1 MEKCIVLG
9 LLLVATTLEA
19 GGDAVVRVGLHH
31 QATGVRMV
39 LLLLGGIMLF
49 CYGVVLNQA
58 PFDFGRLIGA
68 YVATFFVVGQVINL
82 VAFGTSPSTPVLV
95 GGLLI
100 IIGDVVITLW
110 DRPDRAAQNLTGRPT
125 SNYHPKSD
133 SGAGSA
139 RPKRTA
145 YTTFGKPEGT

>member
-1 MEKCIVLG
+1 VRQVGSAGLADDQCSGPPLSICGQYATLSDHQEGRSVEKVIVLS
-9 LLLVATTLEA
+9 LLVVATTLEA
-19 GGDAVVRVGLHH
+19 GGDAVVRIGLHH
-31 QATGVRMV
+31 QATGARVA

-82 VAFGTSPSTPVLV
+82 VAFGTAPSLPVAV

-100 IIGDVVITLW
+100 IIGGGVITLW
-110 DRPDRAAQNLTGRPT
+110 DRPA
-125 SNYHPKSD
+125 
-133 SGAGSA
+133 
-139 RPKRTA
+139 
-145 YTTFGKPEGT
+145 

>member
-1 MEKCIVLG
+1 MEKVIVLS

-19 GGDAVVRVGLHH
+19 GGDAVVRVGLH
-31 QATGVRMV
+31 QPANGARM
-39 LLLLGGIMLF
+39 LLLLAGGIMLF

-82 VAFGTSPSTPVLV
+82 VAFGTPPSLPVAV

-100 IIGDVVITLW
+100 IIGGAVITLW
-110 DRPDRAAQNLTGRPT
+110 DRPA
-125 SNYHPKSD
+125 
-133 SGAGSA
+133 
-139 RPKRTA
+139 
-145 YTTFGKPEGT
+145 

>member
-1 MEKCIVLG
+1 VEKVVVLG

-19 GGDAVVRVGLHH
+19 GGDGVVRAGLHH
-31 QATGVRMV
+31 QATGTRMI

-82 VAFGTSPSTPVLV
+82 VAFGTPPSIPVAV

-100 IIGDVVITLW
+100 ILGGAVITLW
-110 DRPDRAAQNLTGRPT
+110 DRPA
-125 SNYHPKSD
+125 
-133 SGAGSA
+133 
-139 RPKRTA
+139 
-145 YTTFGKPEGT
+145 

>member
-1 MEKCIVLG
+1 VERVAVVS

-19 GGDAVVRVGLHH
+19 GGDAVVRVGLHQH
-31 QATGVRMV
+31 AIGIRVL

-68 YVATFFVVGQVINL
+68 YVATFFLVGQVINL
-82 VAFGTSPSTPVLV
+82 VAFRTAPSVPVIL

-100 IIGDVVITLW
+100 VAGGAVITLG
-110 DRPDRAAQNLTGRPT
+110 GRP
-125 SNYHPKSD
+125 
-133 SGAGSA
+133 A
-139 RPKRTA
+139 
-145 YTTFGKPEGT
+145 

>member
-1 MEKCIVLG
+1 VERVAVLS

-19 GGDAVVRVGLHH
+19 GGDAVVRVGLHQH
-31 QATGVRMV
+31 AIGIRVL

-68 YVATFFVVGQVINL
+68 YVATFFLVGQVINL
-82 VAFGTSPSTPVLV
+82 VAFRTSPSVPVIL

-100 IIGDVVITLW
+100 VAGGAVITLG
-110 DRPDRAAQNLTGRPT
+110 GRP
-125 SNYHPKSD
+125 
-133 SGAGSA
+133 A
-139 RPKRTA
+139 
-145 YTTFGKPEGT
+145 

>member
-1 MEKCIVLG
+1 VVKVVVLG

-19 GGDAVVRVGLHH
+19 GGDAVVRAGLHH
-31 QATGVRMV
+31 QATGARMV
-39 LLLLGGIMLF
+39 LLLVGGIMLF

-82 VAFGTSPSTPVLV
+82 VAFRTSPSLPVAV

-100 IIGDVVITLW
+100 IVGGAVITLW
-110 DRPDRAAQNLTGRPT
+110 D
-125 SNYHPKSD
+125 HP
-133 SGAGSA
+133 A
-139 RPKRTA
+139 
-145 YTTFGKPEGT
+145 

>member
-1 MEKCIVLG
+1 MEKCIVLS

-31 QATGVRMV
+31 QATGVRMAL

-58 PFDFGRLIGA
+58 PFDFSRLIGA

-82 VAFGTSPSTPVLV
+82 VAFGASLSTPVLAGV
-95 GGLLI
+95 LI

-110 DRPDRAAQNLTGRPT
+110 DQPD
-125 SNYHPKSD
+125 
-133 SGAGSA
+133 
-139 RPKRTA
+139 
-145 YTTFGKPEGT
+145 

>member
-1 MEKCIVLG
+1 MPSC
-9 LLLVATTLEA
+9 AS
-19 GGDAVVRVGLHH
+19 GLHH

-39 LLLLGGIMLF
+39 LLLVGGIMLF

-82 VAFGTSPSTPVLV
+82 VAFGTAPSLPVTV

-100 IIGDVVITLW
+100 IVGGAVITLW
-110 DRPDRAAQNLTGRPT
+110 DRPA
-125 SNYHPKSD
+125 
-133 SGAGSA
+133 
-139 RPKRTA
+139 
-145 YTTFGKPEGT
+145 

>member
-1 MEKCIVLG
+1 MEKAIVLS

-19 GGDAVVRVGLHH
+19 GGDAVVRAGLHH
-31 QATGVRMV
+31 QATGARIV
-39 LLLLGGIMLF
+39 LMLLGGTMLF

-82 VAFGTSPSTPVLV
+82 VAFGTSPSVPVAV

-100 IIGDVVITLW
+100 ISGGAVITLW
-110 DRPDRAAQNLTGRPT
+110 DRPARRGQAAAEAAAPAIHQPPR
-125 SNYHPKSD
+125 
-133 SGAGSA
+133 
-139 RPKRTA
+139 
-145 YTTFGKPEGT
+145 